1 VKTRR
6 RSNSWYNVLD
16 VGESPRAI
24 LHLGKELLLRLN
36 NQIIGFPE
44 FFARFAHVKITQ
56 SLGILHEHDVSVFFT
71 ELACHIRCNGQS
83 FIVSQIFGQEFG
95 VEGIIST

>member
-24 LHLGKELLLRLN
+24 LHLGKRITLRLN

-56 SLGILHEHDVSVFFT
+56 SLGILHEHDVSVF
-71 ELACHIRCNGQS
+71 
-83 FIVSQIFGQEFG
+83 SQNLHVTLDAMGR
-95 VEGIIST
+95 VLS